1 VVLSPGFPVS
11 IIRRPNP
18 FFRPVLNWLTNATSS
33 NPARLA
39 QPLNSVRYSLMSPF
53 CIMLWSFFIAISL
66 VSVVR
71 K

>member
-1 VVLSPGFPVS
+1 MVPSPGFPVS
-11 IIRRPNP
+11 IIHRPSP
-18 FFRPVLNWLTNATSS
+18 FFRAVLNWLTNVTSS

-39 QPLNSVRYSLMSPF
+39 QPLNSVRYSSMSPF
-53 CIMLWSFFIAISL
+53 CSVLRSFFIAISL